1 VRYPDEPA
9 NRRSGDGGWPGRV
22 PHNGGDDEEGRAVLG
37 DDAALL
43 APGDGAP
50 PGPGRSLESRA
61 ARGTL
66 WSVAGALIVKGLQTA
81 VLLLL
86 ARLLDPSAL
95 GVLSIGTLVLAA
107 ASIVQDVGLTEVISY
122 RQDRVEEAARTCLTL
137 ILGASLLLTALCWVA
152 APWVAR
158 FLNAPAGTDVIRG
171 LTVVLPCYAVVSGD
185 TALLKRELA
194 FHRRF
199 LIDVIPAVTGGVVA
213 IVLAVGGHGIAS
225 LVVGQVVTGVL
236 TPFVAWSVG
245 PRVRPGWNAGLA
257 RESLAYGRH
266 VVGAEAVQMALLNVD
281 YVIVARFLGST
292 RLGLYSL
299 AFRLCYMPFLN
310 VAYVVNGAAFPYYC
324 RLPSRR
330 DLPAA
335 VVRVST
341 ATFAV
346 VLPLYLAIA
355 VLAPHITLLGPAWAP
370 AVPVIRWLA
379 VYGVLLCTAQAGQTV
394 LRAVGRPDLA
404 FVSRLVHLAALTA
417 ALLTL
422 TRNGVTWVGV
432 AQVVAGAVVTGVT
445 VAFARRATEG
455 FDPREFLASLA
466 PLALSG
472 GVLVVVTL
480 AARAALPS
488 LARGDSLA
496 GAVTFGLLALAAYAV
511 PAWLLA
517 GDRLRQAV
525 RVVRG

>member
-1 VRYPDEPA
+1 M
-9 NRRSGDGGWPGRV
+9 
-22 PHNGGDDEEGRAVLG
+22 LG

-43 APGDGAP
+43 VPN
-50 PGPGRSLESRA
+50 GRSLESRA

-66 WSVAGALIVKGLQTA
+66 WSVGGALVVKGLQTA

-107 ASIVQDVGLTEVISY
+107 ASIVQDVGLSDVLSF
-122 RQDRVEEAARTCLTL
+122 RRDRVEEAARTCLTL
-137 ILGASLLLTALCWVA
+137 ILAASVTLTALCWVA
-152 APWVAR
+152 APSIAR

-171 LTVVLPCYAVVSGD
+171 LTIVLPFYALASAD
-185 TALLKRELA
+185 AALLKRELL
-194 FHRRF
+194 FQRRF
-199 LIDVIPAVTGGVVA
+199 LIDVVPAVAGGVVA
-213 IVLAVGGHGIAS
+213 ITLALGGHGIAS
-225 LVVGQVVTGVL
+225 LVVGQIVTGVL
-236 TPFVAWSVG
+236 TPFAAFAVG
-245 PRVRPGWNAGLA
+245 PRVRPGWDRDLA

-310 VAYVVNGAAFPYYC
+310 VAYVVNSAAFPYYC

-330 DLPAA
+330 DLPGA
-335 VVRVST
+335 VARVTT
-341 ATFAV
+341 ATAAA

-355 VLAPHITLLGPAWAP
+355 VLAPYIRLLGPEWVG

-404 FVSRLVHLAALTA
+404 FASRIVHLLALTG
-417 ALLTL
+417 ALLL
-422 TRNGVTWVGV
+422 LARHGLVWVGV
-432 AQVVAGAVVTGVT
+432 AQVVAAAVVAGLTIALVRLVT
-445 VAFARRATEG
+445 DG
-455 FDPREFLASLA
+455 FDLRELLAPLA

-472 GVLVVVTL
+472 GVLVSVTL
-480 AARAALPS
+480 AARSAVPS
-488 LARGDSLA
+488 LARGDSLV
-496 GAVTFGLLALAAYAV
+496 GALAIGTLALLAYAV

-517 GDRLRQAV
+517 GERLRQAV
-525 RVVRG
+525 RIVRSRA